1 MRETG
6 RRVCGIL
13 GTVLVVPVVLL
24 AMLLL
29 AVRLCGLEVYTVLSG
44 SMEPEYPVGSL
55 IFVKAADPEAIR
67 EGDVITF
74 RLSETLTATHRVI
87 GVERGEDGALNFQ
100 TKGDAN
106 AAADARPVHEKN
118 VVGRPVFKIPHLG
131 YFASAVQNPPIR
143 FALLTVAALILL
155 LPFVRRLARGAHEN

>member
-1 MRETG
+1 MRKAWN
-6 RRVCGIL
+6 IL
-13 GTVLVVPVVLL
+13 TTILTALVVL
-24 AMLLL
+24 AALFFVG
-29 AVRLCGLEVYTVLSG
+29 ARIAGLRAYAVLSG

-55 IFVKAADPEAIR
+55 IFVKAADPESIR

-118 VVGRPVFKIPHLG
+118 VVGRPVFKIPYLG

>member
-1 MRETG
+1 MRKAWN
-6 RRVCGIL
+6 IL
-13 GTVLVVPVVLL
+13 TTILTALVVL
-24 AMLLL
+24 AALFFVG
-29 AVRLCGLEVYTVLSG
+29 ARIAGLRVYAVLSG

-118 VVGRPVFKIPHLG
+118 VVGRPVFKIPYLG
-131 YFASAVQNPPIR
+131 YFASMVQNPPIR

-155 LPFVRRLARGAHEN
+155 LPFVQRLARGAHEN

>member
-1 MRETG
+1 MRKFWNVLTT
-6 RRVCGIL
+6 IL
-13 GTVLVVPVVLL
+13 TIAIVFL
-24 AMLLL
+24 AAAFVGARIM
-29 AVRLCGLEVYTVLSG
+29 GLRAYAVLSG
-44 SMEPEYPVGSL
+44 SMEPNYPVGSL
-55 IFVKAADPEAIR
+55 IFVKTVDPESIE

-87 GVERGEDGALNFQ
+87 GIERDEDGALNFQ

-118 VVGRPVFKIPHLG
+118 VIGEPVAAIPHLG

-143 FALLTVAALILL
+143 FALLTIAALILL
-155 LPFVRRLARGAHEN
+155 LPPLRRLARGKAAHDND

>member
-1 MRETG
+1 MRKAWN
-6 RRVCGIL
+6 IL
-13 GTVLVVPVVLL
+13 TTILTALVVIAALFFVG
-24 AMLLL
+24 ARI
-29 AVRLCGLEVYTVLSG
+29 AGLRVYAVLSG

-131 YFASAVQNPPIR
+131 YFASMVQNPPIR

-155 LPFVRRLARGAHEN
+155 LPSVRRLARGTHEN